1 MTRAVRSATVG
12 MVLVL
17 VARLA
22 ARLRLL
28 QAIPAIPARPG
39 SERAKHNKRVL
50 GPDQPALSFRAR
62 RRFLPMSLASN
73 AGVASPAL
81 GMASMPAARSP
92 SVAIVCELH
101 AQSLLRK
108 VADRENC
115 ASIRPPCALQACPLP
130 PRRGRASCAP
140 PRCTHASQFG
150 SAAFAHRCSV
160 TIRRPLS
167 HRHGNCV
174 PRRTRPQG
182 RGATTR

>member
-81 GMASMPAARSP
+81 GMASMPTARSP
-92 SVAIVCELH
+92 AWRLYANCMHNLCCGRLRIGKIARRFGRLAPCKPVPYRRDAGEPPARRRAARMLRSSE
-101 AQSLLRK
+101 AQRLR
-108 VADRENC
+108 
-115 ASIRPPCALQACPLP
+115 I
-130 PRRGRASCAP
+130 G
-140 PRCTHASQFG
+140 
-150 SAAFAHRCSV
+150 
-160 TIRRPLS
+160 
-167 HRHGNCV
+167 V
-174 PRRTRPQG
+174 P
-182 RGATTR
+182 